1 MQRPSIIPG
10 AGAIIAAVLAGSLL
24 VACGSGSK
32 PTTALATSP
41 AAAAPSISCPSSA
54 SRKAEAVGIKTS
66 VWLRSDA
73 GTGPFDDLVNHARY
87 ICFAS
92 PFAYRV
98 DAGPQKLVSLLSA
111 DQTAKLK
118 EAQHAGVQIMP
129 TIVDT
134 DAAGTWGHPEVAAG
148 ILRDPKVLI
157 QQAVAVAMHEGYTG
171 FDIDWESIPQA
182 ASGAVGG
189 WTSERVLELSPRFTA
204 FVQKFAAALHA
215 HGKILSVSVISRTGV
230 KDWEGAA
237 FFDYHALGAA
247 ADQVRLMA
255 YDEHWGTSPAGPT
268 ASLTFVH
275 VRLDYALTQIPP
287 GKVWLGIPWYGY
299 VYGSKRR
306 DPSLTFSQ
314 AQAIVPDPGT
324 VRRVGAEVTY
334 TSAGMTVWFND
345 ACSTEQRME
354 DLAAW
359 LKQNN
364 LHASQIG
371 GVAVYPI
378 GDESPQQWPALAG
391 QPFNTADGCIG
402 GVA

>member
-1 MQRPSIIPG
+1 MHPGITGG
-10 AGAIIAAVLAGSLL
+10 AGAIIVAALAGTLV
-24 VACGSGSK
+24 VACATASK
-32 PTTALATSP
+32 PTAAPATAPT
-41 AAAAPSISCPSSA
+41 AAAPSISCPDRT
-54 SRKAEAVGIKTS
+54 SRKAAAVGIRTS

-73 GTGPFDDLVNHARY
+73 GTGPFDDLVDHAQY

-92 PFAYRV
+92 PFGYRV

-111 DQTAKLK
+111 EQAAKLK
-118 EAQHAGVQIMP
+118 EAQQAGVQIMP

-134 DAAGTWGHPEVAAG
+134 DAAGTWSHPEVAAA
-148 ILRDPKVLI
+148 ILRDPKAFI
-157 QQAVAVAMHEGYTG
+157 QQALAIATHEGYAG

-182 ASGAVGG
+182 ASGGVAG
-189 WTSERVLELSPRFTA
+189 WTPGRVLGLSPRFKA
-204 FVQKFAAALHA
+204 FVQQFAAALHA

-230 KDWEGAA
+230 NDWEGAA

-247 ADQVRLMA
+247 VDQVRVMA

-268 ASLTFVH
+268 ASLPFVR

-287 GKVWLGIPWYGY
+287 GKTWLGIPWYGY
-299 VYGSKRR
+299 VYGSKRH

-334 TSAGMTVWFND
+334 TSGGMTVWFSD
-345 ACSTEQRME
+345 ACSTKRRME

-359 LKQNN
+359 LKQTS
-364 LHASQIG
+364 LDASQIG
-371 GVAVYPI
+371 GVAVYPM
-378 GDESPQQWPALAG
+378 GGESPQQWPALAG
-391 QPFNTADGCIG
+391 QPFNTAEGCIG